1 MPYVVYVVTN
11 AKGYVPMQL
20 KFYPRYEIHLK
31 IITEREISVTLLG
44 EMQRDLLK
52 DGLHTWARWSL
63 YDKFSHLCVQ
73 KSK

>member
-1 MPYVVYVVTN
+1 MGYHGKEVRTKWFERGMPYVVYVVTN

-52 DGLHTWARWSL
+52 DGLHTWAR
-63 YDKFSHLCVQ
+63 
-73 KSK
+73 